1 MSNASNLLKKLM
13 KDEEG
18 TALME
23 YTILL
28 SVIAV
33 AVIGVAT
40 ALGTWVGASW
50 AALCTAIAASADVV
64 KPVCP

>member
-33 AVIGVAT
+33 AVIGIAT
-40 ALGTWVGASW
+40 ALGGWVSGTWAT
-50 AALCTAIAASADVV
+50 LCTAI
-64 KPVCP
+64 

>member
-1 MSNASNLLKKLM
+1 MSKALILLKRLA

-28 SVIAV
+28 SIIAV
-33 AVIGVAT
+33 AVIGVAA
-40 ALGTWVGASW
+40 ALGGWITTTWST
-50 AALCTAIAASADVV
+50 LCTNLAKKASSLT
-64 KPVCP
+64 CP